1 MEQELLLAAVDLG
14 SNSFRVEIGRVLN
27 GRIVTQNY
35 WKETIRLAAG
45 FDDTGALTDEVQE
58 RAFACL
64 ARFKERIAGLPL
76 ERVRAVGT
84 QAFREAT
91 NSEFFLRRAEEALGY
106 RIDILTG
113 HEEARLVFKGCV
125 NSLPPAT
132 GRRLVV
138 DIGGASTEFVI
149 GENLE
154 AQQFES
160 FHVGCVNTS
169 LRFFKDGR
177 INEERLQKAIVACS
191 AEFEEVAQSFGEGHY
206 DEAYGSAGTFG
217 AVADLCHQLWGTET
231 VTWDHLQAIKQQLLK
246 FKSVDHIS
254 FPGLK
259 PDRKEVIAGGLA
271 VLIAVFAT
279 LKIKSMRV
287 APGALRVGLLYDL
300 WGRVENRDT
309 RCLSVD
315 ALLLSTRVSQEQAAL
330 VTQLTVDIAKVLIP
344 NISVESLNLLRW
356 AAKLHEVGT
365 LISTSKYHRHS
376 EYIVTH
382 ADLPGFSHEEQL
394 LVASYVLGQ
403 RGGLGKLGSR
413 LLNPQYCINLLALRL
428 AVIFSHARKKIALP
442 KMSART
448 SLKGI
453 SLQVDKIWVDAHPLT
468 DYLLAE
474 EVAHWAKT
482 NFQVTIERK

>member
-14 SNSFRVEIGRVLN
+14 SNSFRVEIGRIVN

-45 FDDTGALTDEVQE
+45 FDETGALTDEVQE

-64 ARFKERIAGLPL
+64 ARFKERIAGLPP

-91 NSEFFLRRAEEALGY
+91 NSEEFLRHAEEALGY

-154 AQQFES
+154 AKQFES

-177 INEERLQKAIVACS
+177 ISEERLQKAVVACS
-191 AEFEEVAQSFGEGHY
+191 AEFEEVAESFGEGHY

-217 AVADLCHQLWGTET
+217 AVVDLCRQLWGTEI
-231 VTWDHLQAIKQQLLK
+231 VTWDKLQAIKQQLLK
-246 FKSVDHIS
+246 FKNVEHIS

-271 VLIAVFAT
+271 VLIAVFST

-315 ALLLSTRVSQEQAAL
+315 ALSLSTRVSQEQAAL
-330 VTQLTVDIAKVLIP
+330 VTQITVDIAKMLIP

-382 ADLPGFSHEEQL
+382 ADLPGFSHAEQL

-403 RGGLGKLGSR
+403 RGGLSKLGNR
-413 LLNPQYCINLLALRL
+413 LLNPQYCISLLALR
-428 AVIFSHARKKIALP
+428 
-442 KMSART
+442 
-448 SLKGI
+448 
-453 SLQVDKIWVDAHPLT
+453 
-468 DYLLAE
+468 
-474 EVAHWAKT
+474 
-482 NFQVTIERK
+482 